1 MLDEI
6 DVKMLE
12 ILQFKGRTHRSA
24 LAETVKLS
32 LPSVSD
38 RLRKLE
44 ESGYIRGYVA
54 ILGHRKLGK
63 DITAFIEVTVDSSKH
78 FPSFVDHSMQ
88 NDDILECH
96 AITGKGSHLLKIR
109 VENTSELEKLLAKIQ
124 SWPGVSGTQ
133 THLVLSSPIERT
145 QIRISSNKT

>member
-1 MLDEI
+1 VI
-6 DVKMLE
+6 DDIDIKLLE
-12 ILQFKGRTHRSA
+12 ILQLQGRTHRSA
-24 LAETVKLS
+24 LAEAVKLS

-44 ESGYIRGYVA
+44 ESGYIRAYAAV
-54 ILGHRKLGK
+54 LDPKKLGK

-78 FPSFVDHSMQ
+78 FPSFVEHATQ
-88 NDDILECH
+88 NEDVLECH

-109 VENTSELEKLLAKIQ
+109 VENTSALERLLGKIQ

-133 THLVLSSPIERT
+133 THLVLSSPVERT
-145 QIRISSNKT
+145 QIKISRNKT